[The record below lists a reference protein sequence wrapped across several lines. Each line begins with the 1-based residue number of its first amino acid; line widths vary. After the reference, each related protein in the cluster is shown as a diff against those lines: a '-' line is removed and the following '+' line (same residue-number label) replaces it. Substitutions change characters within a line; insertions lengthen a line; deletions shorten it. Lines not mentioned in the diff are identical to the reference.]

1 MRRASLMFEH
11 KQQAEDQ
18 SKNKRDAEQALNKL
32 CVESKRDIRPQ
43 VPRLFATLVREM
55 RKLDTAS
62 LSNMYKG
69 IMSNRVCAKA
79 E

>member
-1 MRRASLMFEH
+1 MRRASLTFEH
-11 KQQAEDQ
+11 RQQAEDQ
-18 SKNKRDAEQALNKL
+18 SKNKRDAEQVLNRL
-32 CVESKRDIRPQ
+32 CVESKSDIRPQ

-62 LSNMYKG
+62 LSNMYEDISSKR
-69 IMSNRVCAKA
+69 MCAKA